1 MTEETRTVRAFCRI
15 CLGHCGMT
23 LTIDPQDC
31 IVDIRGDRD
40 HPLTRGYAC
49 FKGLQ
54 AEDAHHGPTRLLHP
68 LRRAEHGGF
77 DELASEQALD
87 EIAQRLRQSID
98 RHGPDS
104 VGVYFGNGSIFNS
117 SAVAMQA
124 AFLDV
129 IGSRSRFT
137 SYTIDQSAKTLSFE
151 RLGGWAGGNLQL
163 EQSEVILLIGTN
175 PLLSHGL
182 LGFLASDP
190 TKRLKE
196 ARARG
201 LKLIVIDPR
210 RTETAAFADVAVQP
224 LPGHDPA
231 ILAGLIRLILS
242 EGWED
247 QAFCQRYVGAAAMQ
261 QLRDAVEPFDEARVE
276 LLSGLQPGDLR
287 AVATLFACDSRQG
300 AAYTGTG
307 PSMAPHS
314 NLMQHLADCL
324 NVVCGRFTRAGDRVL
339 SLDMMSSPTEFRA
352 EVIPPPRTS
361 WNAPPSRIRG
371 VGSLAGEK
379 TTGTLADEILTPG
392 PEQVRCLISCGGN
405 LASLMPDQQKMLK
418 AFQAL
423 DLRVSIDP
431 YMSTTARLA
440 DYVIPPRMQYER
452 ADLPVSAYGF
462 AFFPEPWVGYAP
474 AILKPPPGSDVMEEW
489 YFFWAIARRLG
500 KTLTFCGVDLDR
512 EVPPTTDELLAIRCQ
527 HPLAPLEEIKR
538 HPSGK
543 VFTEAQTTVLPPR
556 PEATATFDVIPEDV
570 RTEIAQVTLQL
581 DGAGTRDDQSGE
593 FTHLL
598 STRRMRNFYN
608 SIGLHWAGSRQRNPY
623 NPAYMNPADIA
634 ALGLADGDRVSITSD
649 TAVIVAIVQGD
660 ATVRPGVVSM
670 AVAWGGL
677 PGDAADPAQHGA
689 STNMLISTDR
699 DVDPLNAMPRM
710 SAIPVNV
717 VRCGAD
723 APGAATAAAMPM
735 TA

>member
-15 CLGHCGMT
+15 CLGHCGMA
-23 LTIDPQDC
+23 LTVDDKDR

-49 FKGLQ
+49 YKGLQ
-54 AEDAHHGPTRLLHP
+54 AEDAHHGPARLLHP
-68 LRRAEHGGF
+68 LRANGEGGF
-77 DELASEQALD
+77 DQLVSEQALD

-98 RHGPDS
+98 EHGPDS
-104 VGVYFGNGSIFNS
+104 VGVYFGNGSVFNS
-117 SAVAMQA
+117 TAISMQA
-124 AFLDV
+124 AFLDA

-137 SYTIDQSAKTLSFE
+137 SYTIDQSCKTLSFE
-151 RLGGWAGGNLQL
+151 RMGGWAGGNLQL
-163 EQSEVILLIGTN
+163 EQSDVILLIGTN

-190 TKRLKE
+190 TKRLKA

-201 LKLIVIDPR
+201 LKVIVIDPR
-210 RTETAAFADVAVQP
+210 RTETAAFADVAIQP
-224 LPGHDPA
+224 LPGNDPA
-231 ILAGLIRLILS
+231 ILAGLIRLILR

-247 QAFCQRYVGAAAMQ
+247 AEFCDRYVGAAAMQ
-261 QLRDAVEPFDEARVE
+261 ALREALEPFDEARVE
-276 LLSGLQPGDLR
+276 ALSGLQRGDLR
-287 AVATLFACDSRQG
+287 AVAELFARDSRQG

-324 NVVCGRFTRAGDRVL
+324 NVVCGRFTRPGDEVL
-339 SLDMMSSPTEFRA
+339 SFDMMSPPMEFRA
-352 EVIPPPRTS
+352 EVIPAPRTS
-361 WNAPPSRIRG
+361 WAAPPSRIRG

-405 LASLMPDQQKMLK
+405 LASLMPDQKKMLK
-418 AFQAL
+418 AFEAL
-423 DLRVSIDP
+423 DLTVTIDP

-440 DYVIPPRMQYER
+440 DYVIAPRMQYER

-462 AFFPEPWVGYAP
+462 AFFPEPWVGYSP
-474 AILKPPPGSDVMEEW
+474 ALLSPPTGSDVMEEW

-500 KTLTFCGVDLDR
+500 KTLNFCGVELDMD
-512 EVPPTTDELLAIRCQ
+512 VPPTTDELLAIRCQ
-527 HPLAPLEEIKR
+527 HPLAPLDEIRR
-538 HPSGK
+538 HPSGR
-543 VFTEAQTTVLPPR
+543 VFTEARTSVLPPR
-556 PEATATFDVIPEDV
+556 PEADATFDVIPDDV
-570 RTEIAQVTLQL
+570 RAEIAEVAGQL
-581 DGAGTRDDQSGE
+581 EGTASPTGE
-593 FTHLL
+593 APAFTHLL

-608 SIGLHWAGSRQRNPY
+608 SIGLHWAGSRQRDPY
-623 NPAYMNPADIA
+623 NPAFLNPADLA
-634 ALGLADGDRVSITSD
+634 ALGLGNGGRITITSD
-649 TAVIVAIVQGD
+649 NASIVAIAQGD
-660 ATVRPGVVSM
+660 PAVRPGVVSM

-677 PGDAADPAQHGA
+677 PGDSADPAEQGA

-710 SAIPVNV
+710 SAIPVNIAAFAEV
-717 VRCGAD
+717 AEDARVA
-723 APGAATAAAMPM
+723 APGVA
-735 TA
+735 